1 MQLLRGKKVWFFLIF
16 GVLLAA
22 ATAGMWLYGRKEQEA
37 YANGRIVQ
45 EQEETA
51 ECEEWR
57 AA

>member
-1 MQLLRGKKVWFFLIF
+1 MQLLKGKKVWFLLGF

-22 ATAGMWLYGRKEQEA
+22 TAGIWLFGKKDEKA
-37 YANGRIVQ
+37 YANGRIV
-45 EQEETA
+45 EEPEKSV

>member
-1 MQLLRGKKVWFFLIF
+1 MQLLKGKKVWFFLIF

-22 ATAGMWLYGRKEQEA
+22 TAGIWLYGRREQEA

-45 EQEETA
+45 EQEKPA

-57 AA
+57 VA